1 MAKFRVYGG
10 VSIDVDVEID
20 AETKE
25 EAIEKVNNLQFYTAH
40 DYKSIFVDDSD
51 IEGANISLEAADG
64 GFFEIQDAEEIDN
77 TEDLVENLLEMDEE
91 EYKKAIENAA
101 KKMKD
106 MM

>member
-25 EAIEKVNNLQFYTAH
+25 EAIEKVMNLQFYTAH

-64 GFFEIQDAEEIDN
+64 GCFEIQDAEDITDEK
-77 TEDLVENLLEMDEE
+77 EKVEKLLS
-91 EYKKAIENAA
+91 KK
-101 KKMKD
+101 
-106 MM
+106 